1 MKILLIEDQVQI
13 ARNIKRYLELEGFE
27 VDVAHDGKE
36 GLDKALSYVYELMI
50 IDRMLPTMDGVT
62 IAKTVRQKKAVPII
76 MTTAKWQLEDKGE
89 GFDAGADDYLV
100 KPFALE
106 ELLMRIKAILK
117 RSEIPSV
124 YRRNDIEVLIDEQR
138 VIKDGEEVKLPL
150 KEFLLLEYLAQRMW
164 QAVSRTDL
172 IDYIRWW
179 DSWENDATLDVYVAN
194 LRKKLGKD
202 AIETIKG
209 FGYRIM

>member
-1 MKILLIEDQVQI
+1 
-13 ARNIKRYLELEGFE
+13 
-27 VDVAHDGKE
+27 
-36 GLDKALSYVYELMI
+36 
-50 IDRMLPTMDGVT
+50 MDGVT